1 MQAKFSIKQNPIKA
15 KYSMPS
21 NDLSASFSI
30 GGGRVSSD
38 YLLLFNKPLINGV
51 ELVGDKSSLELGLAS
66 IGDIPTLQDLVT
78 PEQLEAINSG
88 ATSTN
93 IAQISTNAGD
103 IILINNTVSD
113 LSSTVQSNYTILD
126 NKIDTTQTTLQGNIN
141 TLSGTVT
148 SNYNDLT
155 QSITNNVS
163 TLNTRITNEVST
175 LNGSVTNE
183 ATTRQNA
190 DNNLQ
195 SQIDA
200 ITSASDVFDIVG
212 TYAELQAY
220 NISTVPVNDIIK
232 VLVDSTHN
240 NSATYYRCIET
251 AGVKSWNYIGSEGAY
266 YTKSEADG
274 LFVEQTTTINNKP
287 LSNNITLTASD
298 VGALPSDTQIGN
310 GTITLTQGGVT
321 KGTFALNQTGNA
333 TIDFDAG
340 GSTITV
346 DSVLSTSSTNPVQN
360 KVITVELNKKIESI
374 SSNDVTT
381 ALGYTPYNS
390 TNPDNYITSADLPT
404 NYVTTNT
411 AQDISGRKTFL
422 GEKAIYFKQQT
433 TSNKLGF
440 TLYNPSNAEL
450 GALEYRPNTISGS
463 ALLALNCPQTT
474 GGYVGF
480 RYWGTP
486 AVNIVAPKVAT
497 AGNYFIPTHITNGN
511 TTVTSNNVG
520 TVNISTLI
528 PTIATS
534 VSSSST
540 NAQTVGAKLF
550 YDTVGNIETLLS
562 NV

>member
-1 MQAKFSIKQNPIKA
+1 MKASFKLPENNIK
-15 KYSMPS
+15 
-21 NDLSASFSI
+21 ASFSI
-30 GGGRVSSD
+30 PAGGGGTYD
-38 YLLLFNKPLINGV
+38 YERLRNKPSINEV
-51 ELVGDKSSLELGLAS
+51 ELIGNKTSEELGLAS

-93 IAQISTNAGD
+93 IAKISTNAGN

-141 TLSGTVT
+141 ALSGTVT

-175 LNGSVTNE
+175 LNGSITNE

-220 NISTVPVNDIIK
+220 DISIVPVNDIIK

-251 AGVKSWNYIGSEGAY
+251 AEVKSWNYIGSEGAY

-274 LFVEQTTTINNKP
+274 LFVKQTTTINNKP

-310 GTITLTQGGVT
+310 GTVTINQGGT
-321 KGTFALNQTGNA
+321 QKGTFTLNQSGNT
-333 TIDFDAG
+333 TINLDAG
-340 GSTITV
+340 GGT
-346 DSVLSTSSTNPVQN
+346 P
-360 KVITVELNKKIESI
+360 
-374 SSNDVTT
+374 SNMMTT
-381 ALGYTPYNS
+381 
-390 TNPDNYITSADLPT
+390 D
-404 NYVTTNT
+404 T
-411 AQDISGRKTFL
+411 AQDVSGRKTFL

-440 TLYNPSNAEL
+440 TLYDPNNVEL

-474 GGYVGF
+474 GSYVGF